1 MTSAIMIAWFSI
13 LLVIVLRQ
21 EEGKLALCSSCYVSI
36 AFVVVAVSIGNKSDF
51 FVCYVYNLPPIHTR
65 VWISELLNNGLMFML
80 TLRKGFVTMR
90 EYNHTGIANR
100 LTVLLVKDSALYFFV
115 YVLVLLIYLER
126 V

>member
-1 MTSAIMIAWFSI
+1 MIAWFST

-21 EEGKLALCSSCYVSI
+21 EKGKLALCPSYCVST
-36 AFVVVAVSIGNKSDF
+36 AFVAVAVSIGKKSDF

-115 YVLVLLIYLER
+115 YVLVLLIYLEG